1 MKKLIKIISFLFL
14 FSLSVSLLGTIKVNA
29 EEEEVLKTE
38 FILHKRMYID
48 PKANPI
54 EVPNTGLEMPDEEFM
69 NKETT
74 YGLNDVVFEIYDVSE
89 YIHEQLS
96 KEQPNK
102 KKKSTQEIQKYFID
116 TKPNQLAENFKN
128 NLVDTVVTKTINGES
143 GMAVFDV
150 PSKTELNVKE
160 GDKIIKIKLP
170 ATYLILEKAAPLI
183 KGQKIIKL
191 AMPMLMIL
199 PVENPLEEGNY
210 LSTIHLYPKNAQYD
224 VPEREEKVPPTPKPD
239 PKPKK
244 PFLPQTGEIKSV
256 MAILGVVV
264 IAVVIWIW
272 KKKRNTQE
280 SI

>member
-1 MKKLIKIISFLFL
+1 MKKLIKFISFLFL
-14 FSLSVSLLGTIKVNA
+14 FSLSVSLLGTTKVNA
-29 EEEEVLKTE
+29 EEEVLKME

-89 YIHEQLS
+89 YIHDQLS
-96 KEQPNK
+96 EEQPNK
-102 KKKSTQEIQKYFID
+102 EKKSTQEIQKYFID

-143 GMAVFDV
+143 GVAVFEAT
-150 PSKTELNVKE
+150 SKEE
-160 GDKIIKIKLP
+160 IP
-170 ATYLILEKAAPLI
+170 AYLILEKAAPLI

-191 AMPMLMIL
+191 AMPMLIIL

-224 VPEREEKVPPTPKPD
+224 VPEPKKEVPPAPKPD

-244 PFLPQTGEIKSV
+244 PFLPQTGEIKSA

-264 IAVVIWIW
+264 ITVVFWIW
-272 KKKRNTQE
+272 KNKRNTQE

>member
-1 MKKLIKIISFLFL
+1 MKKLIKVISFLFL
-14 FSLSVSLLGTIKVNA
+14 FSLSVSLLGTTKVNA
-29 EEEEVLKTE
+29 EEDILKTE

-48 PKANPI
+48 PKANPK
-54 EVPNTGLEMPDEEFM
+54 EVSNTGLEMPDEEFM

-89 YIHEQLS
+89 YVRKQRE
-96 KEQPNK
+96 E
-102 KKKSTQEIQKYFID
+102 KKSTQEIQKYFSD

-143 GMAVFDV
+143 GIAVFEAT
-150 PSKTELNVKE
+150 SKEET
-160 GDKIIKIKLP
+160 P
-170 ATYLILEKAAPLI
+170 AYLILEKAAPLI

-191 AMPMLMIL
+191 AMPMLIIL

-210 LSTIHLYPKNAQYD
+210 LSTIHLYPKNAQYN
-224 VPEREEKVPPTPKPD
+224 VPESEKEVPPAPRPD
-239 PKPKK
+239 PKPNK

-264 IAVVIWIW
+264 IAVVFWIW
-272 KKKRNTQE
+272 KNKRNTQE

>member
-1 MKKLIKIISFLFL
+1 MKKLIKVISFLFL
-14 FSLSVSLLGTIKVNA
+14 FSLSVSLLGTTKVNA
-29 EEEEVLKTE
+29 EEDILKTE

-48 PKANPI
+48 PKANPK
-54 EVPNTGLEMPDEEFM
+54 EVSNTGLEMPDEEFM

-89 YIHEQLS
+89 YVRKQRQGE
-96 KEQPNK
+96 E
-102 KKKSTQEIQKYFID
+102 KKSTQEIQTYFSD

-143 GMAVFDV
+143 GMAVFEAT
-150 PSKTELNVKE
+150 SKEET
-160 GDKIIKIKLP
+160 P
-170 ATYLILEKAAPLI
+170 AYLILEKAAPLI
-183 KGQKIIKL
+183 RGQKIIKL
-191 AMPMLMIL
+191 AMPMLIIL
-199 PVENPLEEGNY
+199 PVENPLEEENY

-224 VPEREEKVPPTPKPD
+224 VPEPEKKVPPTPKPD

-244 PFLPQTGEIKSV
+244 PFLPQTGEIKSA

-264 IAVVIWIW
+264 IAVVFWIW
-272 KKKRNTQE
+272 KNKRSTQK

>member
-1 MKKLIKIISFLFL
+1 MKKLIKVISFLFL
-14 FSLSVSLLGTIKVNA
+14 FSLSVSLLGTTKVNA
-29 EEEEVLKTE
+29 EEDILKTE

-48 PKANPI
+48 PKANPK
-54 EVPNTGLEMPDEEFM
+54 EVSNTGLEMPDEEFM

-89 YIHEQLS
+89 YVRKQRQVDE
-96 KEQPNK
+96 
-102 KKKSTQEIQKYFID
+102 KKSTQEIQKYFSD

-143 GMAVFDV
+143 GMAVFEAT
-150 PSKTELNVKE
+150 SKEET
-160 GDKIIKIKLP
+160 P
-170 ATYLILEKAAPLI
+170 AYLILEKAAPLI
-183 KGQKIIKL
+183 RGQKIIKL
-191 AMPMLMIL
+191 AMPMLIIL

-224 VPEREEKVPPTPKPD
+224 VPEPEKKVPPTPKPD

-244 PFLPQTGEIKSV
+244 PFLPQTGEIKSA

-264 IAVVIWIW
+264 IAVVFWIW
-272 KKKRNTQE
+272 KNKRSTQK

>member
-1 MKKLIKIISFLFL
+1 MKKLTKFISFLFL
-14 FSLSVSLLGTIKVNA
+14 FSLSVSLLGATKVNA
-29 EEEEVLKTE
+29 EEDILKTE

-48 PKANPI
+48 PKANPK
-54 EVPNTGLEMPDEEFM
+54 EVSNTGLEMPDEEFM

-89 YIHEQLS
+89 YVRKQRQGE
-96 KEQPNK
+96 E
-102 KKKSTQEIQKYFID
+102 KKSTQEIQTYFSD

-143 GMAVFDV
+143 GMAVFEAT
-150 PSKTELNVKE
+150 SKEET
-160 GDKIIKIKLP
+160 P
-170 ATYLILEKAAPLI
+170 AYLILEKAAPLI

-191 AMPMLMIL
+191 AMPMLIIL

-224 VPEREEKVPPTPKPD
+224 VPEPEKKVPPT

-244 PFLPQTGEIKSV
+244 PFLPQTGEIKST

-264 IAVVIWIW
+264 IAVVFWIW
-272 KKKRNTQE
+272 KNKRSTQK

>member
-1 MKKLIKIISFLFL
+1 MKKLIKVISFLFL
-14 FSLSVSLLGTIKVNA
+14 FSLSVSLLGTTKVNA
-29 EEEEVLKTE
+29 EEDILKTE

-48 PKANPI
+48 PKANPK
-54 EVPNTGLEMPDEEFM
+54 EVSNTGLEMPDEEFM

-74 YGLNDVVFEIYDVSE
+74 YGLNDVVFEIYDVSKYVRKQRE
-89 YIHEQLS
+89 E
-96 KEQPNK
+96 
-102 KKKSTQEIQKYFID
+102 KKSTQEIQKYFSD
-116 TKPNQLAENFKN
+116 TKPNQLSENFKN

-143 GMAVFDV
+143 GMAVFEAI
-150 PSKTELNVKE
+150 SKEET
-160 GDKIIKIKLP
+160 P
-170 ATYLILEKAAPLI
+170 AYLILEKAAPLI

-191 AMPMLMIL
+191 AMPMLIIL

-224 VPEREEKVPPTPKPD
+224 VPEPEKKVPPTPKPE

-244 PFLPQTGEIKSV
+244 PFLPQTGEIKSA

-264 IAVVIWIW
+264 IAVVFWIW
-272 KKKRNTQE
+272 KNKRSTQK

>member
-1 MKKLIKIISFLFL
+1 MKKLIKVISFLFL
-14 FSLSVSLLGTIKVNA
+14 FSLSVSLLGTTKVNA
-29 EEEEVLKTE
+29 EEDILKTE

-48 PKANPI
+48 PKANPK
-54 EVPNTGLEMPDEEFM
+54 EVSNTGLEMPDEEFM

-89 YIHEQLS
+89 YVRKQRQGE
-96 KEQPNK
+96 E
-102 KKKSTQEIQKYFID
+102 KKSTQEIQTYFSD
-116 TKPNQLAENFKN
+116 TEPNQLAENFKN

-143 GMAVFDV
+143 GMAVFEAT
-150 PSKTELNVKE
+150 SKEET
-160 GDKIIKIKLP
+160 P
-170 ATYLILEKAAPLI
+170 AYLILEKAAPLI

-191 AMPMLMIL
+191 AMPMLIIL

-210 LSTIHLYPKNAQYD
+210 LSTIHLYPKNAQYN
-224 VPEREEKVPPTPKPD
+224 VPEPEKKVPPIPKPD

-244 PFLPQTGEIKSV
+244 PFLPQTGEIKSA

-264 IAVVIWIW
+264 IAVVFWIW
-272 KKKRNTQE
+272 KNKRSTQK

>member
-1 MKKLIKIISFLFL
+1 MKKLIKFISFLFL
-14 FSLSVSLLGTIKVNA
+14 FSLSVSLLGTTKVNA
-29 EEEEVLKTE
+29 EEYILKTE

-48 PKANPI
+48 PKANPK
-54 EVPNTGLEMPDEEFM
+54 EVSNTGLEMLDEEFM

-89 YIHEQLS
+89 YVRNQRKGEES
-96 KEQPNK
+96 KGEE
-102 KKKSTQEIQKYFID
+102 KKSTQEIQKYFSD

-143 GMAVFDV
+143 GMAVFEAT
-150 PSKTELNVKE
+150 SKEET
-160 GDKIIKIKLP
+160 P
-170 ATYLILEKAAPLI
+170 AYLILEKAAPLI

-191 AMPMLMIL
+191 AMPMLIIL

-224 VPEREEKVPPTPKPD
+224 VPEPEKKVPPTPKPE

-244 PFLPQTGEIKSV
+244 PFLPQTGEIKST

-264 IAVVIWIW
+264 IAVVFWIW
-272 KKKRNTQE
+272 KNKRSTQK

>member
-1 MKKLIKIISFLFL
+1 MKKLIKFISFLFL
-14 FSLSVSLLGTIKVNA
+14 FSLSVSLLGTTKVNA
-29 EEEEVLKTE
+29 EEDILKTE

-48 PKANPI
+48 PKANPK
-54 EVPNTGLEMPDEEFM
+54 EVSNTGLEMPDEEFM

-74 YGLNDVVFEIYDVSE
+74 YGLNDVVFEIYDVSK
-89 YIHEQLS
+89 YVREQRQG
-96 KEQPNK
+96 EE
-102 KKKSTQEIQKYFID
+102 KKSTQEIQTYFSD

-143 GMAVFDV
+143 GMAVFEAT
-150 PSKTELNVKE
+150 SKEET
-160 GDKIIKIKLP
+160 P
-170 ATYLILEKAAPLI
+170 AYLILEKAAPLI

-191 AMPMLMIL
+191 AMPMLIIL

-224 VPEREEKVPPTPKPD
+224 VPEPEKKVPPTPKPD

-244 PFLPQTGEIKSV
+244 PFLPQTGEIKSA

-264 IAVVIWIW
+264 IAVVFWIW
-272 KKKRNTQE
+272 KNKRSTQK